1 MSDELLSIPAA
12 GRTHDEVLADVEAAR
27 HDDADWQGGRTFSLV
42 YYAGPEH
49 TAFLKKA
56 HNALFSENGLNP
68 LAFQSLRRFEAE
80 VVRMTATM
88 LNGDADVA
96 GTMTSGGSESIM
108 MAVKTYRTWA
118 RATGRGGGVPN
129 IVASVTVHPA
139 FDKACNYFDVELR
152 KAPTVASGEVDVEA
166 LKALADEN
174 TIAAVVSA
182 PNYPNG
188 VIDDV
193 TAVGA
198 WAASREIGCHVDGCL
213 GGFILPWV
221 EALGHDIRPF
231 DFRVE
236 GVTSMSADVHKYG
249 FAAKGASVILYKD
262 ADLRRHQ
269 FFAATG
275 WPGGIYVSPTAA
287 GTRPGGSIAAAW
299 AAMQAMGRD
308 GYLEIARKSM
318 AAAERFRADINAVE
332 GLAIVGEPKATVHSW
347 ESTSDDLDVYAV
359 ADALEAKGWHL
370 NRQIR
375 PSSVH
380 AIVGPRHLDLV
391 DDFRDD
397 LTAAAD
403 EVRGDPSKSTQGQA
417 AMYGL
422 MAAVPEGDEAE
433 TEAFVKQI
441 LDGLYIV

>member
-1 MSDELLSIPAA
+1 MSDDVLAIPEQ
-12 GRTHDEVLADVEAAR
+12 GRAHEEVLADIDAAR
-27 HDDADWQGGRTFSLV
+27 HDDADWQAGRTFSLV

-49 TAFLKKA
+49 TAFLKQA
-56 HNALFSENGLNP
+56 HQRLFSENGLNP
-68 LAFQSLRRFEAE
+68 LAFGSLRKFEAE

-88 LNGDADVA
+88 LNGGPEVA

-108 MAVKTYRTWA
+108 MAMKTYRTWA
-118 RATGRGGGVPN
+118 RAEKGEHTPN
-129 IVASVTVHPA
+129 VVAPVTLHPA
-139 FDKACNYFDVELR
+139 FDKACHYFDIELR
-152 KAPTVASGEVDVEA
+152 KAPLLASGEVDVEA
-166 LKALADEN
+166 LQALADDH

-198 WAASREIGCHVDGCL
+198 WAAERGIGLHVDGCL

-249 FAAKGASVILYKD
+249 FAAKGASVVLYRD

-275 WPGGIYVSPTAA
+275 WPGGLYVSPTAA

-308 GYLEIARKSM
+308 GYLAI
-318 AAAERFRADINAVE
+318 AERSMQAALRMRADIEAVD
-332 GLAIVGEPKATVHSW
+332 GLAIVGEPKATVHAW
-347 ESTSDDLDVYAV
+347 QSTSDDLDVYAV
-359 ADALEAKGWHL
+359 ADALEARGWHL

-380 AIVGPRHLDLV
+380 AIVGPRHMELV
-391 DDFRDD
+391 DEWAADVK
-397 LTAAAD
+397 AAAD
-403 EVRGDPSKSTQGQA
+403 EVRGRPELSGQGQA
-417 AMYGL
+417 AMYGM
-422 MAAVPEGDEAE
+422 MASVPEGSEAE
-433 TEAFVKQI
+433 TELFVKQM
-441 LDGLYIV
+441 LDGLYEV